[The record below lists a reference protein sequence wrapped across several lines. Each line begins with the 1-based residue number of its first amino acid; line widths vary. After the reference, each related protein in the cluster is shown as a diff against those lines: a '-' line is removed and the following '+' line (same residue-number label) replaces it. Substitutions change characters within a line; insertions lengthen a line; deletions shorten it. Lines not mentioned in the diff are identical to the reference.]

1 MVIYNNLIFSNTVLS
16 LLPRTAGGA
25 GKTPDEIIKLK
36 CKEILA
42 KLPKSFDIDLVKK
55 THKVEYTE
63 SMNTVLQ
70 QELIRFN
77 KLLNTIMSSVIDLG
91 KAIDGFLTMSSDLEK
106 VFISIFD
113 NK

>member
-1 MVIYNNLIFSNTVLS
+1 M
-16 LLPRTAGGA
+16 PRTAGGA

-55 THKVEYTE
+55 THKVENTE
-63 SMNTVLQ
+63 SIITVPQ

-77 KLLNTIMSSVIDLG
+77 KLLNVIRSSVIDLD
-91 KAIDGFLTMSSDLEK
+91 KAIDGFLTMSSDLGK

>member
-1 MVIYNNLIFSNTVLS
+1 MPKSFDIDLVKKTHKVELLKTTFFSKN
-16 LLPRTAGGA
+16 
-25 GKTPDEIIKLK
+25 DYKLK

-63 SMNTVLQ
+63 SMNTVLH

-77 KLLNTIMSSVIDLG
+77 KLLNTIRSSVIDLG